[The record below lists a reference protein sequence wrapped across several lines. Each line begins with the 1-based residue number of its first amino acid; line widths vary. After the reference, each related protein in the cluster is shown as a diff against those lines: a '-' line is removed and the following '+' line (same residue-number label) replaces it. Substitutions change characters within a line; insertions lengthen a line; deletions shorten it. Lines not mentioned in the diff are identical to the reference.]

1 MALFESCNLLLLEIL
16 KRIQLHERALI
27 SGIDRRIEE
36 VVDKWGSSQE
46 VSNLV
51 KLGVRSAMQHYY
63 VRRSTFL
70 SFRLTV
76 A

>member
-51 KLGVRSAMQHYY
+51 KLRVRSAMQHYY